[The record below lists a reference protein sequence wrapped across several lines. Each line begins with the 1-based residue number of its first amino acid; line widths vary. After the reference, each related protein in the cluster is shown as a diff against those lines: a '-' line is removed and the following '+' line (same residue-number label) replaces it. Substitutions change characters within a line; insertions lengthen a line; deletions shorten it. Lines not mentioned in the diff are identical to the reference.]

1 MISWI
6 FFKLFFTLKNSVV
19 NGVGWVWK
27 FRNADWA
34 VTNQKMMLRKFYW
47 KWFYKKKSIW
57 LRYQHLGRKS
67 WASTIYGGG
76 NLGNSRKCLEETDKK
91 LFIGDSWRHFIRV
104 TSRKS
109 KISKNSS
116 TENFSSL
123 NWHFTCW
130 YLIFSSSIH
139 LP

>member
-34 VTNQKMMLRKFYW
+34 VTNQKKILRKFYW
-47 KWFYKKKSIW
+47 KWFYKKNQFDWDISIW
-57 LRYQHLGRKS
+57 EGNRGHLQFTEGEIWEILENVWKKRIKNCLLAIPDGISLESQVENLKLAKILRPK
-67 WASTIYGGG
+67 
-76 NLGNSRKCLEETDKK
+76 
-91 LFIGDSWRHFIRV
+91 
-104 TSRKS
+104 
-109 KISKNSS
+109 
-116 TENFSSL
+116 NFSSL
-123 NWHFTCW
+123 NLHFTCW